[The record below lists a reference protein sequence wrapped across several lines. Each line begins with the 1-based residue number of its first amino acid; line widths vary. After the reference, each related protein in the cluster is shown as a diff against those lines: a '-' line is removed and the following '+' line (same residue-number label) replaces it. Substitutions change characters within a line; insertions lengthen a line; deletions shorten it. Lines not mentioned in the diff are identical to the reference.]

1 MTHKVT
7 RCDICNQDISGA
19 DVKYKFKRYE
29 NSYVNYDDFEFQKW
43 SKLDMC
49 EKCYAKLLQFVKEVK
64 EIERNTF

>member
-1 MTHKVT
+1 MTYKVT
-7 RCDICNQDISGA
+7 RCDICGTDISGS

-49 EKCYAKLLQFVKEVK
+49 EDCYKNLLRFIQEHREEHK
-64 EIERNTF
+64 